1 MVVITRVVEKHPL
14 MDFIFIIIEAYNNS
28 AKKTIPIDWV
38 MFICFQFIRRKPVI
52 SVLLL

>member
-1 MVVITRVVEKHPL
+1 MLVTRVMEKHPL
-14 MDFIFIIIEAYNNS
+14 MDFILFIIKAYNNS

-38 MFICFQFIRRKPVI
+38 MFCFQFRRKPVI